1 MDLNYVLR
9 TLSFFLHKNLPIVA
23 RTKNVLPLFEHA
35 GTYFPAFPIAALFFD
50 NAFTIYHI
58 RTNLRMQLKIFM
70 TYYILQNELNSI
82 IIVSYPSCTILLTIY
97 LYYRMK
103 PSPILHIILLNLKKS
118 FIKKDFFYFF
128 MLFNHFS
135 KICTIPCF
143 PANFSS
149 PCFVLYGYNC
159 KKTPQPDSIFL
170 LCI

>member
-1 MDLNYVLR
+1 MYHSSQNIF
-9 TLSFFLHKNLPIVA
+9 LSLANS
-23 RTKNVLPLFEHA
+23 
-35 GTYFPAFPIAALFFD
+35 
-50 NAFTIYHI
+50 YH
-58 RTNLRMQLKIFM
+58 
-70 TYYILQNELNSI
+70 
-82 IIVSYPSCTILLTIY
+82 
-97 LYYRMK
+97 MK
-103 PSPILHIILLNLKKS
+103 LSPILHIILLNLKKS

-159 KKTPQPDSIFL
+159 KKTPHPDSIFL